1 MFFNLA
7 WRNSKRSRNENL
19 IYFLTMVTAVAAF
32 YIVLSLGAQDVI
44 RFLSSLESD
53 AVERL
58 LTNLLPTV
66 YVCALLFVFFLV
78 VFANKYQLECR
89 SRELGLY
96 LMFGMTKTRLFTQI
110 MTEGLITSLVALL
123 GGLICGGFLSEV
135 ISLATARLVGH
146 GVIAHQSSFSLS
158 AVFFTILGFLII
170 QCVALFILCG
180 KLFKKEVHQLLYGE
194 MGKKQ
199 HTGSTH
205 GSLLSLVI
213 GTAVLLVAY
222 WVVIEHFMTGGGV
235 MLLVAVLLGIVGTI
249 LFIRGIARL
258 LSIVAASN
266 KRKATNGLY
275 VFTLRQLHE
284 NVVYKYISIS
294 VASILMMLTIMF
306 IANGSAT
313 IMSHGNELT
322 RTSAVYDFTVMGE
335 EQNVE
340 QYLSDDQMRVYV
352 ANLNRMETGNMKRPA
367 SGEMKSFVDWS
378 VLRKEIV
385 QNLPEGV
392 IDPATQ
398 EAASYEFGSHQPA
411 ALNLLG
417 FIDTGSV
424 SPYMLPVAWLAN
436 PDYFINYVAL
446 IIFVSFAT
454 LAIPLAISIRK
465 RNKTDAIFRRF
476 LLEPDD
482 TNEYLLC
489 EAVPAVLRPYI
500 CELGQHLRT
509 QQEYINEQKITVTD
523 YQHYIENWVHEI
535 KKPLSL
541 MTLLL
546 DNRKDEMSPLVHTR
560 MLYVRDHTRQD
571 IEQILYFSRLGAT
584 HKDYFFE
591 PLSILEI
598 CREAVEDNLTLLEEA
613 GFSVEYTEND
623 AQVISD
629 KKGLM
634 FILGQIISNSVKYTG
649 NNPAPRLLFSIADSA
664 DNEQISLSMKD
675 NGTSIPLSD
684 LPFVFDK
691 GFTGDTGSY
700 LSRSTGMGLYL
711 VQKMATDLSIT
722 VELKNNSCGGTTVTL
737 TFPKVERPF
746 GR

>member
-1 MFFNLA
+1 MKKL
-7 WRNSKRSRNENL
+7 K
-19 IYFLTMVTAVAAF
+19 IFLT
-32 YIVLSLGAQDVI
+32 YI
-44 RFLSSLESD
+44 SSNRVWIITLACLD
-53 AVERL
+53 
-58 LTNLLPTV
+58 
-66 YVCALLFVFFLV
+66 VFF
-78 VFANKYQLECR
+78 
-89 SRELGLY
+89 
-96 LMFGMTKTRLFTQI
+96 I
-110 MTEGLITSLVALL
+110 
-123 GGLICGGFLSEV
+123 FL
-135 ISLATARLVGH
+135 
-146 GVIAHQSSFSLS
+146 
-158 AVFFTILGFLII
+158 
-170 QCVALFILCG
+170 
-180 KLFKKEVHQLLYGE
+180 
-194 MGKKQ
+194 
-199 HTGSTH
+199 
-205 GSLLSLVI
+205 
-213 GTAVLLVAY
+213 
-222 WVVIEHFMTGGGV
+222 
-235 MLLVAVLLGIVGTI
+235 
-249 LFIRGIARL
+249 
-258 LSIVAASN
+258 
-266 KRKATNGLY
+266 
-275 VFTLRQLHE
+275 
-284 NVVYKYISIS
+284 
-294 VASILMMLTIMF
+294 
-306 IANGSAT
+306 
-313 IMSHGNELT
+313 
-322 RTSAVYDFTVMGE
+322 
-335 EQNVE
+335 
-340 QYLSDDQMRVYV
+340 
-352 ANLNRMETGNMKRPA
+352 
-367 SGEMKSFVDWS
+367 
-378 VLRKEIV
+378 
-385 QNLPEGV
+385 
-392 IDPATQ
+392 
-398 EAASYEFGSHQPA
+398 
-411 ALNLLG
+411 
-417 FIDTGSV
+417 
-424 SPYMLPVAWLAN
+424 AWLAN

-454 LAIPLAISIRK
+454 LAITLAISIRK

-613 GFSVEYTEND
+613 GFSVEYTEN
-623 AQVISD
+623 
-629 KKGLM
+629 
-634 FILGQIISNSVKYTG
+634 
-649 NNPAPRLLFSIADSA
+649 NPAPRLLFSIADSA